1 MSCNVPGAIYSEP
14 GALMLGKTILRN
26 ELTLSGD
33 QIFVAMRIIVVTA
46 VDVSREF
53 GTDARV

>member
-1 MSCNVPGAIYSEP
+1 
-14 GALMLGKTILRN
+14 MLGKTILRN